1 MRTVEPEG
9 TSLTPPRLG
18 AGSHFH
24 RAHAGGRGGLGPPLL
39 LMALALLGGL
49 AAPHAYAEE
58 PTGSTARETGVYRRP
73 LGNDPATLDPV
84 RVSDLYGRAVT
95 EQIFDGLVQFDQTLT
110 ITPALARFW
119 RASRDGLVWTFT
131 LRQGV
136 KFHHGRE
143 LTSDDVV
150 FSLSRILDPKF
161 QSGAADLFS
170 SIEGA
175 QEFRAGRAP
184 TVSGL
189 QAPDRYTVRVTLREA
204 STPFVSVLALGH
216 AKIVPRDVVEKQGD
230 AFGQHPVG
238 TGPFTFVRWERR
250 KEIVLSANRDYFEG
264 PPRLARVVY
273 RIFPGE
279 LSDVMCRDFDRGE
292 LDESPVP
299 PVCRSKVNDARYQ
312 YVRRVTFSVR
322 FYGLQTRMKPMSDV
336 RVRRAIAHAIDRN
349 TLLEDVFT
357 GRFQPASGIL
367 PLGLPGYN
375 PNLKPLGYA
384 PARARELLREAGYPE
399 GRGLPTIVFWSGARS
414 ERLERELDTVSR
426 QLGAVGIRTETRYE
440 TDWPTFSRQV
450 NEGKLPMFIY
460 AWYADVPDPDNFL
473 FRLFYSR
480 SPRNLTGYSNSV
492 VDTLL
497 VQARGEKELARRM
510 DLYRRAEQTILDDAP
525 IIPIW
530 HYPFERLFQG
540 YVRSVEV
547 NGLGD
552 PYIPLRKI
560 WLENRR

>member
-1 MRTVEPEG
+1 MRTAGPEG
-9 TSLTPPRLG
+9 TSFTAHRPG
-18 AGSHFH
+18 AAGHSRRFS
-24 RAHAGGRGGLGPPLL
+24 AGGRGGFAPPLL
-39 LMALALLGGL
+39 FVTLLLTGGL
-49 AAPHAYAEE
+49 AALPSHAQE
-58 PTGSTARETGVYRRP
+58 STEGPVRETGVYRRP

-84 RVSDLYGRAVT
+84 RVSDLYGRSVA

-119 RASRDGLVWTFT
+119 KASRDGLVWTFT

-143 LTSDDVV
+143 LTSDDVI
-150 FSLSRILDPKF
+150 FSLTRILDPKI

-175 QEFRAGRAP
+175 QDFREGRAP
-184 TVSGL
+184 AVSGL
-189 QAPDRYTVRVTLREA
+189 QAPDRYTVQVTLREA

-238 TGPFTFVRWERR
+238 TGPFKFVRWERR
-250 KEIVLSANRDYFEG
+250 KEIVLAANRDYFEG
-264 PPRLARVVY
+264 PPRLARVLY

-322 FYGLQTRMKPMSDV
+322 FYGLQTRTKPMSDV
-336 RVRRAIAHAIDRN
+336 RVRRAIAHAIDRDV
-349 TLLEDVFT
+349 LLQDVFT
-357 GRFQPASGIL
+357 GRFPAASGIL

-399 GRGLPTIVFWSGARS
+399 GRGLPTIVLWSGARS

-426 QLGAVGIRTETRYE
+426 QLGAVGIKTETRFE

-450 NEGKLPMFIY
+450 SDGKLPMFIY

-492 VDTLL
+492 VDALL
-497 VQARGEKELARRM
+497 LQARGEKELARRM
-510 DLYRRAEQTILDDAP
+510 ELYRRAEQTILDDAP

-560 WLENRR
+560 WLEDRR